1 MMGRVSGKVAI
12 ITGAASGM
20 GKADAE
26 LLAQEGATVV
36 VTDLNEADGQA
47 VADAI
52 GEQAVFMR
60 LNVTD
65 EENWKAVISATV
77 EQFGRLD
84 ILVNNA
90 GMIALGNIVD
100 TDLESWRMVNAVNS
114 DGVFLGCKHAIPAM
128 AESGGGSIINMSS
141 VAAIHGQSFVAAY
154 TASKGAVR
162 ALTKNIAM
170 FCKEQKNGI
179 RCNSVHPDGVKT
191 PMVVKVA
198 TGKETAT
205 REDIEEIG
213 KFGNM
218 CEPEDIANLV
228 LYLASDES
236 RFVNGAASRRN
247 RPWKNCSILCGSR
260 TVSPPMTF
268 ATGCCGT
275 WPRNSPHWRG
285 FAACGC
291 VPPTVRLPRLRDVVC
306 STAHR
311 PPMRCSPCGWTMPEP
326 PGPGSP

>member
-1 MMGRVSGKVAI
+1 MGRVSGKVAI
-12 ITGAASGM
+12 VTGAASGM

-26 LLAQEGATVV
+26 LLAREGASVV

-47 VADAI
+47 VAEAI
-52 GEQAVFMR
+52 GDAAVFMR
-60 LNVTD
+60 LDVAD
-65 EENWKAVISATV
+65 EDNWRSVVSATL
-77 EQFGRLD
+77 ERFGRLD

-90 GMIALGNIVD
+90 GMIALGTIVD
-100 TDLESWRMVNAVNS
+100 TDLDSWRKINAVNS

-162 ALTKNIAM
+162 ALTKNVAM

-198 TGKETAT
+198 TGKDTAT
-205 REDIEEIG
+205 QEDIDKLG
-213 KFGNM
+213 SAGNM
-218 CEPEDIANLV
+218 CDPEDIANLV

-236 RFVNGAASRRN
+236 RFVNGAEMLIDNAST
-247 RPWKNCSILCGSR
+247 I
-260 TVSPPMTF
+260 TPPL
-268 ATGCCGT
+268 G
-275 WPRNSPHWRG
+275 
-285 FAACGC
+285 
-291 VPPTVRLPRLRDVVC
+291 V
-306 STAHR
+306 
-311 PPMRCSPCGWTMPEP
+311 
-326 PGPGSP
+326 

>member
-1 MMGRVSGKVAI
+1 MGRVAGKVAI
-12 ITGAASGM
+12 VTGAASGM

-26 LLAQEGATVV
+26 LLAREGARVV
-36 VTDLNEADGQA
+36 LADLNEADGKA

-52 GEQAVFMR
+52 GEAAVFMR
-60 LNVTD
+60 LDVTD
-65 EENWKAVISATV
+65 EENWRSVVAATL

-90 GMIALGNIVD
+90 GMIALGSIVD
-100 TDLESWRMVNAVNS
+100 TDLASWRQINAVNS

-162 ALTKNIAM
+162 ALTKSIAM

-198 TGKETAT
+198 TGKDTAT
-205 REDIEEIG
+205 QEEIDELG
-213 KFGNM
+213 RVTNM
-218 CEPEDIANLV
+218 CDPEDVANLV
-228 LYLASDES
+228 LFLASEES
-236 RFVNGAASRRN
+236 LFIKGAEMLIDDAST
-247 RPWKNCSILCGSR
+247 I
-260 TVSPPMTF
+260 TPPL
-268 ATGCCGT
+268 G
-275 WPRNSPHWRG
+275 
-285 FAACGC
+285 
-291 VPPTVRLPRLRDVVC
+291 V
-306 STAHR
+306 
-311 PPMRCSPCGWTMPEP
+311 
-326 PGPGSP
+326 

>member
-1 MMGRVSGKVAI
+1 MRAIFAVINREKITMDRVAGKVALV
-12 ITGAASGM
+12 TGGASGM
-20 GKADAE
+20 GKADAQ
-26 LLAQEGATVV
+26 LLAAEGAKVV
-36 VTDLNEADGQA
+36 VADLNEVDGKA
-47 VADAI
+47 VAEAI
-52 GEQAVFMR
+52 GNNAVFMR
-60 LNVTD
+60 LNVAD
-65 EENWKAVISATV
+65 EDNWKAVVAATV
-77 EQFGRLD
+77 EKFGSLD

-90 GMIALGNIVD
+90 GIIALGTIVD
-100 TDLESWRMVNAVNS
+100 TTLASWRLVNSVNS

-162 ALTKNIAM
+162 ALTKSIAM
-170 FCKEQKNGI
+170 YCKEQKNGI

-205 REDIEEIG
+205 QADIDELG

-236 RFVNGAASRRN
+236 RFVNGAEMLIDN
-247 RPWKNCSILCGSR
+247 GS
-260 TVSPPMTF
+260 TITPPI
-268 ATGCCGT
+268 GI
-275 WPRNSPHWRG
+275 
-285 FAACGC
+285 
-291 VPPTVRLPRLRDVVC
+291 
-306 STAHR
+306 
-311 PPMRCSPCGWTMPEP
+311 
-326 PGPGSP
+326 

>member
-1 MMGRVSGKVAI
+1 MGDSFSDSQEYYCGEPLARVVAGSIDQPLMRFALLWFELDHSFCLTCALLQDTAAMAVAITIRELQGMGRVAGKVAI
-12 ITGAASGM
+12 VTGAASGM
-20 GKADAE
+20 GKSDAH
-26 LLAQEGATVV
+26 LLAREGAVVV
-36 VTDLNEADGQA
+36 VTDLNESDGQA
-47 VADAI
+47 VADEI
-52 GEQAVFMR
+52 GENAVFMR

-65 EENWKAVISATV
+65 EDNWKAVIAATM
-77 EQFGRLD
+77 EKFGALD

-90 GMIALGNIVD
+90 GMIALGTIVD
-100 TDLESWRMVNAVNS
+100 TDLESWRMINAVNS

-179 RCNSVHPDGVKT
+179 RCNSIHPDGVKT

-198 TGKETAT
+198 TGKDTAT
-205 REDIEEIG
+205 QADIDEIG

-228 LYLASDES
+228 LFLASEES
-236 RFVNGAASRRN
+236 RFINGAEMLIDNAST
-247 RPWKNCSILCGSR
+247 I
-260 TVSPPMTF
+260 TPPV
-268 ATGCCGT
+268 G
-275 WPRNSPHWRG
+275 
-285 FAACGC
+285 
-291 VPPTVRLPRLRDVVC
+291 V
-306 STAHR
+306 
-311 PPMRCSPCGWTMPEP
+311 
-326 PGPGSP
+326 